1 MKIVSPI
8 YLLLCCFFCL
18 DICTETKAQVPAP
31 GKKPSKGLIIY
42 NATIHDG
49 NGKVW
54 DKGFIQIENGKISSI
69 GERNAAS
76 AMPDP
81 TRFDVLDAGGKHV
94 YPGFM
99 SLNTSLG
106 LNEIDAVRATND
118 ERETGKENPNV
129 QAISAYNTDSDLTPT
144 IRLNGVLMAQITP
157 GGRGITGLSSVV
169 QLDAWNWED
178 AVLKKADGMH
188 VIWPSRY
195 SVQGWWAEPG
205 SIERNKEY
213 LKEREEL
220 DRTFTEA
227 RMYHSSAVKQVN
239 VKLQSFAGLY
249 SGSTK
254 LFIHAEFAADIVSA
268 LEFARRQNLTNVVL
282 VTGSQVMDVMDL
294 VKERNIPVV
303 LSRIHSLPK
312 KPDDPVHLT
321 VEVPAK
327 LVSAGIRVALDYS
340 GDMEIMGSRNLA
352 FLAGSAARYGLTKE
366 QALQLITL
374 NPAAIVGLDKS
385 CGSLEVGKDATF
397 FISEG
402 DALDM
407 STQKLTHAWIQGR
420 PMALESKQTALYS
433 KFSKMLEQGR

>member
-1 MKIVSPI
+1 
-8 YLLLCCFFCL
+8 LF
-18 DICTETKAQVPAP
+18 
-31 GKKPSKGLIIY
+31 IY
-42 NATIHDG
+42 NATIHNG
-49 NGKVW
+49 NGKAW
-54 DKGFIQIENGKISSI
+54 DKGFIRIENGKISSI
-69 GERNAAS
+69 GEQNAAG

-81 TRFDVLDAGGKHV
+81 SWFDVLDAGGKHV

-99 SLNTSLG
+99 SLNTPLG

-129 QAISAYNTDSDLTPT
+129 QAISAYNTDSDLIPT

-157 GGRGITGLSSVV
+157 GGRGIAGLSSVV

-188 VIWPSRY
+188 LHWPSRY
-195 SVQGWWAEPG
+195 AVKGWWAEPG
-205 SIERNKEY
+205 TIERNKEY
-213 LKEREEL
+213 QKEREDLE
-220 DRTFTEA
+220 RTFTEA
-227 RMYHSSAVKQVN
+227 RMYHSSATKQVN

-249 SGSTK
+249 NGSTK
-254 LFIHAEFAADIVSA
+254 LFIHAEFAADIISA
-268 LEFARRQNLTNVVL
+268 LEFARQQNLNNVVL
-282 VTGSQVMDVMDL
+282 FTGSQVLDVIDL
-294 VKERNIPVV
+294 VKDRNIPVV
-303 LSRIHSLPK
+303 LSRLHELPS

-327 LVSAGIRVALDYS
+327 LVTAGIQVALDYS
-340 GDMEIMGSRNLA
+340 GSMEIMGSRNLA
-352 FLAGSAARYGLTKE
+352 FLAGSATRYGLSKE

-374 NPAAIVGLDKS
+374 NPAAIVGLDKT
-385 CGSLEVGKDATF
+385 CGSLEAGKDATL

-420 PMALESKQTALYS
+420 PMALESKQTVLFS
-433 KFSKMLEQGR
+433 KFSKMLDEGR

>member
-1 MKIVSPI
+1 MKFASPVHLI
-8 YLLLCCFFCL
+8 LCCVFCL
-18 DICTETKAQVPAP
+18 TISPESKAQVPAP
-31 GKKPSKGLIIY
+31 GKKPSKGLFIF

-54 DKGFIQIENGKISSI
+54 DKGFIRIEDGKISSI
-69 GERNAAS
+69 GDQNASGAK
-76 AMPDP
+76 PDP
-81 TRFDVLDAGGKHV
+81 SRFDVLDAGGKHV
-94 YPGFM
+94 YPGFI

-106 LNEIDAVRATND
+106 LSEIDAVRATID

-144 IRLNGVLMAQITP
+144 VRLNGVLMAQITP
-157 GGRGITGLSSVV
+157 GGRGISGLSSVV

-195 SVQGWWAEPG
+195 AVQGWWAEPG

-213 LKEREEL
+213 LKEREDLE
-220 DRTFTEA
+220 RTFSEA
-227 RMYHSSAVKQVN
+227 RMYHTSAVKQVN

-249 SGSTK
+249 AGSTK

-282 VTGSQVMDVMDL
+282 VTGSQVLEVMDL
-294 VKERNIPVV
+294 VKDRNIPVV
-303 LSRIHSLPK
+303 LSRLHALPK
-312 KPDDPVHLT
+312 KPDDPVHLP

-327 LVSAGIRVALDYS
+327 LVNAGIRVALDYS

-352 FLAGSAARYGLTKE
+352 FLAGSATRYGLTKE

-374 NPAAIVGLDKS
+374 NPASIVGLDKS
-385 CGSLEVGKDATF
+385 CGSLEVGKDATL

-420 PMALESKQTALYS
+420 PVTLESKQTALYS
-433 KFSKMLEQGR
+433 KFSKMLEEGR